1 MNVQEKIV
9 PDHKIAVMKHKG
21 SLSDMEVMISKL
33 TGWVEDKEIKTIGNY
48 FVIFYRMPDRVKED
62 DVVYDLGVPISDD
75 EVDKTPEIDIAD
87 MVEHT
92 VLSGIHQ
99 GSRDNIRESYD
110 EMIEFAEVNHYDII
124 GSPKE
129 IFLNS
134 PFEVEEKDSL
144 REIQLPVIK
153 M

>member
-1 MNVQEKIV
+1 MIIMNVQEKIV

-75 EVDKTPEIDIAD
+75 EVDKFGKV
-87 MVEHT
+87 M
-92 VLSGIHQ
+92 
-99 GSRDNIRESYD
+99 
-110 EMIEFAEVNHYDII
+110 M
-124 GSPKE
+124 K
-129 IFLNS
+129 
-134 PFEVEEKDSL
+134 
-144 REIQLPVIK
+144 
-153 M
+153 